1 MFIYWGWDSAVSVN
15 EETKDPATTPGR
27 AVVRVV
33 LPLLGGLI
41 LLAAFVKTV
50 LDDANPDNSYTVIT
64 LFGWDTGGIFILAI
78 GSLLLG
84 VVLMFISQ
92 WRSPAFFRGE
102 TLDRDTPI
110 HVVEGDTLEILV
122 PTLPDAPSTEQTVI
136 PPMSV
141 DELRAAAE
149 RAREQNRGES

>member
-1 MFIYWGWDSAVSVN
+1 MTRSDYYMTMTGVRIADLKSRLSEHLRKV
-15 EETKDPATTPGR
+15 R
-27 AVVRVV
+27 A
-33 LPLLGGLI
+33 
-41 LLAAFVKTV
+41 
-50 LDDANPDNSYTVIT
+50 
-64 LFGWDTGGIFILAI
+64 
-78 GSLLLG
+78 GSSLT
-84 VVLMFISQ
+84 I
-92 WRSPAFFRGE
+92 
-102 TLDRDTPI
+102 LDRDTPI

>member
-122 PTLPDAPSTEQTVI
+122 PTPPDAPSTEQTVI